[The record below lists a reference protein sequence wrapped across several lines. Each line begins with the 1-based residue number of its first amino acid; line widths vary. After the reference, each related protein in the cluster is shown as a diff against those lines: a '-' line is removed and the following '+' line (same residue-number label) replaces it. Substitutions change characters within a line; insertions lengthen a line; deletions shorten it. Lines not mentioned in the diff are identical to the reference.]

1 MGSNL
6 TNKATLFCCKIIILQ
21 VIKGVQ
27 FDSYQ
32 GFKLLTRMIAC
43 TKWRPKT
50 LTIYIYIC
58 IIGSYIINGK
68 KGQLYGGITKK
79 NLYMGFTTS
88 SPIALQNIIA
98 MSVGLADNLMVGS
111 LVSMPYRGVFA
122 ANQLQNLH
130 MLVIGL
136 STALTVLAIQYWG
149 RRT

>member
-1 MGSNL
+1 MGVIIPLTVVPTVRAISIPLSLNVIKRQQYKNICSIAVNSNINIIDQPKEEWGSISP
-6 TNKATLFCCKIIILQ
+6 NKATLFCCKIIIPQ

-68 KGQLYGGITKK
+68 KGQLYGGITEKK
-79 NLYMGFTTS
+79 F
-88 SPIALQNIIA
+88 
-98 MSVGLADNLMVGS
+98 V
-111 LVSMPYRGVFA
+111 
-122 ANQLQNLH
+122 
-130 MLVIGL
+130 
-136 STALTVLAIQYWG
+136 
-149 RRT
+149 